1 MEILAVLPALALAAA
16 LVEAAFG
23 KGAGEHAEP
32 LLSSTD
38 IFIVERAMRNG

>member
-1 MEILAVLPALALAAA
+1 MEILIALLVVALASA

-23 KGAGEHAEP
+23 QGSGEHAEP

-38 IFIVERAMRNG
+38 IFIFERSMRNG